1 MVRVPRLGRG
11 NIDAQR
17 GTRLRVLPGLIAG
30 VAATAVA
37 LVLLAPA
44 GCAKTVKQGAKTGE
58 DGKSDGAVEV
68 TLANNEGIAKGI
80 VTYPGGDR
88 VDWKTFELP
97 KDKVGTLTI
106 KLSWVPPRPGLDLSV
121 AVLNQWNHVVAET
134 KPNPRRSRKKLKT
147 LTIENA
153 KGKYFLQVYAQ
164 KRSDAGRYTVTV
176 AFTEN
181 IVGDTFDWLK
191 ESIAD
196 PPKLPAVPPPPV
208 ECTPT
213 SFDKKNP
220 ACITICPSPPDPAW
234 PPCAGACPVPPD
246 PAIPKCLETMP
257 CPAGAPDRKFKM
269 CKPEDFPPCKPSMTA
284 DERKKNPNC
293 DKYCPPDVIADVT
306 NKAPDGDNTN
316 LTIGA
321 GKADGVDKGWTGE
334 LIDDSDRGIKGTKFV
349 VTVATNQASVA
360 KVKVS
365 TSSIPES
372 ARARLSAPCPHR

>member
-11 NIDAQR
+11 NVA
-17 GTRLRVLPGLIAG
+17 TGLIAG
-30 VAATAVA
+30 VAALAVA
-37 LVLLAPA
+37 LGFA
-44 GCAKTVKQGAKTGE
+44 GCAKNVKQDAKTGE

-68 TLANNEGIAKGI
+68 TLANNEGIARGI

-88 VDWKTFELP
+88 IDWKTFELP
-97 KDKVGTLTI
+97 KDKVGTLTV
-106 KLSWVPPRPGLDLSV
+106 KLAWVPPRPGLDLSL
-121 AVLNQWNHVVAET
+121 AVLNQWNHVVGET
-134 KPNPRRSRKKLKT
+134 KPNPRRSRKKVKT

-153 KGKYFLQVYAQ
+153 KGKYFLQIYAQ

-176 AFTEN
+176 TFTEN

-196 PPKLPAVPPPPV
+196 PPKLAAVPAAPV

-220 ACITICPSPPDPAW
+220 ACAAVCPMPPDPAW

-257 CPAGAPDRKFKM
+257 CPPGAPDRKFKM
-269 CKPEDFPPCKPSMTA
+269 CKPEDFPPCKPSMTV

-293 DKYCPPDVIADVT
+293 DRYCPPDVIADVT
-306 NKAPDGDNTN
+306 NRAPDGDNTN

-334 LIDDSDRGIKGTKFV
+334 LIDDSDRGIKGTRFTV
-349 VTVATNQASVA
+349 SVATNQASVA
-360 KVKVS
+360 KVKMS
-365 TSSIPES
+365 AGAIPES
-372 ARARLSAPCPHR
+372 ARARLQAPCPHR